1 MCMDNQKC
9 KQRLLT
15 REEMSKQIKTYRKL
29 GDNRIGTYDLF
40 ASPNVERTSS
50 HLPLGGSK
58 AIRTAVNLT
67 RISRWFCIDF
77 RFNCRAFTHVKFAV
91 DTAANAGSYWRL
103 DGQCLLCHQG
113 DTLLYTH
120 SRYAIHTSSVFCIG
134 SVLQW
139 PHNLFCNALGQ
150 AENLV
155 T

>member
-50 HLPLGGSK
+50 HLPSGGSK

-67 RISRWFCIDF
+67 RISR
-77 RFNCRAFTHVKFAV
+77 
-91 DTAANAGSYWRL
+91 
-103 DGQCLLCHQG
+103 
-113 DTLLYTH
+113 
-120 SRYAIHTSSVFCIG
+120 
-134 SVLQW
+134 
-139 PHNLFCNALGQ
+139 
-150 AENLV
+150 
-155 T
+155 